1 MRSSSI
7 PLRFGRRK
15 KSAEFS
21 EVFWRLHGSHGS
33 RGSHLSFFVQ
43 VPGPLSLSI
52 SSFTERYISKNTSF
66 SMLYQLYGFMCFL
79 DLNMT
84 VVSNPPSY
92 RIVSIGGCIFSAVHM
107 IRTIKHSMKESI
119 YVIEYLFLPMS
130 FMSSCLSLFSS
141 LFIFRLSGKDPQHSK
156 SARLGKA
163 GP

>member
-21 EVFWRLHGSHGS
+21 EVFWRLHDSHGS
-33 RGSHLSFFVQ
+33 RVSHLSFFVQ

-92 RIVSIGGCIFSAVHM
+92 RIVSIGDCIFSAVHM
-107 IRTIKHSMKESI
+107 IRRIKHSMKAS
-119 YVIEYLFLPMS
+119 MS
-130 FMSSCLSLFSS
+130 SNVYFFPCLSCLSLFS
-141 LFIFRLSGKDPQHSK
+141 
-156 SARLGKA
+156 
-163 GP
+163 